1 MIYCFWGAYLDM
13 GVFNKVRFQ
22 ADQDLNFAVIAI
34 TIEQSSITFFYQ
46 PNKDNV
52 VKYWQFGKAGNWQG
66 W

>member
-1 MIYCFWGAYLDM
+1 M